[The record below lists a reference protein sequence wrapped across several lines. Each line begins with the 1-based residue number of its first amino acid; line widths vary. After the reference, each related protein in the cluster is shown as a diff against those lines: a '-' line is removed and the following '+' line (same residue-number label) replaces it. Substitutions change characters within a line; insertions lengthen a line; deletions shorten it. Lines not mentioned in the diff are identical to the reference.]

1 MDYKIV
7 TSSTPEQ
14 LTVKVNELIKEGWKP
29 VGGHQAF
36 ITHQQNRFSGDQH
49 KDTVYDVEYS
59 QTMIKEED

>member
-7 TSSTPEQ
+7 TSSSPEQ
-14 LTVKVNELIKEGWKP
+14 LTEKVNGLIKLGWKP
-29 VGGHQAF
+29 VGSHQVLVR
-36 ITHQQNRFSGDQH
+36 HQQNRFSGDQH